1 MMNLIEWI
9 QTALQNSLVWVKDL
23 GAVGVLAYIVIYNLA
38 TVLFIPGS
46 LLTLGGGA
54 IYGVVWG
61 SIYVFI
67 AATLGATV
75 AFLLG
80 RYVAQD
86 WVSKKIAGNVTFNA
100 ISAAVAQDGFKIVL
114 LTRLSPIFP
123 FTLLN
128 YAFGVTQVSVRD
140 YILGSIGM
148 LPGTILYVYLGSLAG
163 DLTTISTQPSLTAEA
178 QIAQWI
184 IRILGLAATI
194 TVTVYITRIAKKAL
208 AESVKGSTDDRS
220 PPD

>member
-1 MMNLIEWI
+1 MNLIELI
-9 QTALQNSLVWVKDL
+9 QTALQSSLVWVKDL
-23 GAVGVLAYIVIYNLA
+23 GAIGVVAYILIYNLA

-67 AATLGATV
+67 AATLGATF
-75 AFLLG
+75 AFLIG

-86 WVSKKIAGNVTFNA
+86 WVSKKIEGNAAFKA
-100 ISAAVAQDGFKIVL
+100 IASAVAQDGFKIVL

-128 YAFGVTQVSVRD
+128 YAFGVTQVSLKD
-140 YILGSIGM
+140 YIVGSVGM
-148 LPGTILYVYLGSLAG
+148 LPGTVLYVYLGSLAG
-163 DLTTISTQPSLTAEA
+163 DLTTTATNQPLTAEA
-178 QIAQWI
+178 QTAQWI

-194 TVTVYITRIAKKAL
+194 AVTIYITRIAKKAL
-208 AESVKGSTDDRS
+208 NQSVAGNSVDVPPTD
-220 PPD
+220 